1 MRRVGI
7 LVLTCLLLVTG
18 MTAAF
23 AYNTATVTNAGQIT
37 VNNTSEALLALVPST
52 GDGNRDL
59 TAAVSDGNLVFSFGR
74 GIPPYFAGDHNYG
87 LQKNSVYIWG
97 GPDAIN
103 PLGLFTVQNR
113 SAETIKVEMKVK
125 DLPSGVK
132 MYFAGRTY
140 SGDLSD
146 WVNVT
151 DGSFHLIPVS
161 YWTQN
166 YGTGCSSQ
174 VSVKIV
180 VDDTAS
186 FSPTTTSISVM
197 VKATAQ

>member
-1 MRRVGI
+1 MRRIGM
-7 LVLTCLLLVTG
+7 LVVATLLLVSG

-23 AYNTATVTNAGQIT
+23 AYNTATVTNAGQVT

-59 TAAVSDGNLVFSFGR
+59 TAQVINGNLVFNFGR
-74 GIPPYFAGDHNYG
+74 GIPPFFAGDHNYG

-97 GPDAIN
+97 GPDAIA

-113 SAETIKVEMKVK
+113 SAETIKVEMQVTG
-125 DLPSGVK
+125 LPTGVQ
-132 MYFAGRTY
+132 MYFAGRTF
-140 SGDLSD
+140 SGDLSN
-146 WVNVT
+146 WVDVT
-151 DGSFHLIPVS
+151 DGNFHLIPVS
-161 YWTQN
+161 FWTQN
-166 YGTGCSSQ
+166 YGPGCSSQ

-180 VDDTAS
+180 VGDTAS
-186 FSPTTTSISVM
+186 FSPTTTPINVM